1 MMDFERLV
9 RKIKPVREQFL
20 RHLGDEIIV
29 TAVNSESGLN
39 ALSLMNAL
47 MELPVSKKS
56 RVKDLVW
63 DFDDGTTV
71 LARDIQGAKSRIDFG
86 TYDSLNTTIL
96 FEMKMAIM
104 CALEIP
110 GALRSRGTPKFYKP
124 HTILDIFKSTIP
136 FFDQMSERKR
146 MEQGEDFFENSY
158 FSLSDFTEEDYE
170 AEAKLFERSFRRVT
184 IQGFKI
190 LRSNFMLENVLAN
203 PLAHVDLEGLG
214 WQSNSITNKK
224 SRQKKKWLPNKIF
237 EKCSRAASFAVV
249 DFLNALSEDIA
260 DTDTLSR
267 LNIANYNE
275 ADRIKLTR
283 KSYDIYVTI
292 RMTSRGYTGEQV
304 TPHLYD
310 MDQDYWSRQ
319 RPGLFKDKEA
329 IVKLTEAQLDNDFY
343 EYITYI
349 NNSAGYIV
357 AQYTGMRPSE
367 LSGCLAAD
375 CLTKDD
381 FGHDLIVSTV
391 LKGREAYGNLFEDK
405 WVAIPAVLDAV
416 KVLRILNRFK
426 QNPFLISNM
435 NTIKPSMQ
443 ESANS
448 VSGAGLTHQLL
459 TFMAKVLT
467 PDEFEQLDVSPYT
480 LRHSLANQMFRAAVG
495 LPFIS
500 YQLKHFGHLANRIEQ
515 RRYSTV
521 TVDYGGIGD
530 ALTSGGGR
538 DAPSRFDAER
548 EFIVNA
554 CDPDGGYAGDNADAH
569 RSRLKAYF
577 QGYLEAGYSK
587 NEIFDRMAEMG
598 FAVINVGQGF
608 CYGGATEEHDA
619 SLPCIGSLRCNPNRC
634 KNAVVT
640 EANAP
645 KWKEVYVQNTLAL
658 RKIESD
664 TSATFVELR
673 EADEKTASIA
683 QLKLAISE
691 AEGVLKHL
699 GIEVS
704 I

>member
-1 MMDFERLV
+1 MMDFEGLV
-9 RKIKPVREQFL
+9 RKIKPVRELFL
-20 RHLGDEIIV
+20 QYIGNEANV
-29 TAVNSESGLN
+29 TAANSEGGLD
-39 ALSLMNAL
+39 ALSLMNAI

-56 RVKDLVW
+56 RVKDMVW

-71 LARDIQGAKSRIDFG
+71 IARGIQGAKSRIDFG
-86 TYDSLNTTIL
+86 TYDSLNATIL
-96 FEMKMAIM
+96 FEIKMAIM

-110 GALRSRGTPKFYKP
+110 GALRIKGTPKSYKP

-146 MEQGEDFFENSY
+146 LEQGEDFFENSY

-170 AEAKLFERSFRRVT
+170 TEAKIFDRSFRTVT
-184 IQGFKI
+184 IYGFNI
-190 LRSNFMLENVLAN
+190 LRSNFMLENVLAK
-203 PLAHVDLEGLG
+203 PLAHVELEGLG
-214 WQSNSITNKK
+214 WQNNSITNKR

-249 DFLNALSEDIA
+249 DFLGALGEEIA
-260 DTDTLSR
+260 DKDTLNR
-267 LNIANYNE
+267 LDIANYNE
-275 ADRIKLTR
+275 ARRVALTR
-283 KSYDIYVTI
+283 KSYDIYVAI
-292 RMTSRGYTGEQV
+292 RMTSRGYTGDQV
-304 TPHLYD
+304 IPFLYD
-310 MDQDYWSRQ
+310 LDQDYWSPQ
-319 RPGLFKDKEA
+319 RPGLLKDKEA
-329 IVKLTEAQLDNDFY
+329 IVKLTETQLDNDFY
-343 EYITYI
+343 EYITHI
-349 NNSAGYIV
+349 NNSACYIV

-367 LSGCLAAD
+367 LSGCLVAD

-381 FGHDLIVSTV
+381 FGHDLIVSSV
-391 LKGREAYGNLFEDK
+391 LKGREAYGSLFEDK

-426 QNPFLISNM
+426 QNPYLISNM
-435 NTIKPSMQ
+435 NTVKPSMQ
-443 ESANS
+443 EMANS
-448 VSGAGLTHQLL
+448 VVSLAHQLL
-459 TFMAKVLT
+459 VFMAKVLT
-467 PDEFEQLDVSPYT
+467 PEEFEQLEVSPYT

-500 YQLKHFGHLANRIEQ
+500 YQLKHFGHLASRIEQ
-515 RRYSTV
+515 HRYATV
-521 TVDYGGIGD
+521 TVDYGGIGE

-569 RSRLKAYF
+569 RSRLRAYF

-587 NEIFDRMAEMG
+587 DEIFDRMAEMG

-658 RKIESD
+658 RKIEGD

-673 EADEKTASIA
+673 EADETKASIA

-691 AEGVLKHL
+691 AEGVLKNL